1 MRAPSEEMP
10 MSRFPVRTVLAALL
24 LACAAPLLADEP
36 AAPVVKRESTA
47 TAPRSATETAVRK
60 KSVPQV
66 RSRVAATACTEE
78 QETAIET
85 ARRAA
90 AIRTQVAVDRIRG
103 LHPST
108 GASDRR
114 DAESKASEL
123 IDSDVDFGQV
133 QEIAEGIRNRVS
145 SAELAVV
152 CESASNPSCTVRTA
166 FVEDSKAPIHICPHY
181 FETSTAEQRIRTM
194 VHESAHLGGIRE
206 AGESESYCVLFDCSS
221 NCGGFYAADS
231 WAHYLHCVAG
241 ETPDDASL

>member
-1 MRAPSEEMP
+1 MF
-10 MSRFPVRTVLAALL
+10 RFPVRTVLALL
-24 LACAAPLLADEP
+24 VLACVAPLRADEQP
-36 AAPVVKRESTA
+36 APVVKRESKA
-47 TAPRSATETAVRK
+47 AAPRSATETAVRK

-66 RSRVAATACTEE
+66 RSRVAAQACTTE
-78 QETAIET
+78 QESTIEA
-85 ARRAA
+85 ARLAA
-90 AIRTQVAVDRIRG
+90 AVRTQVAVDKIRG

-114 DAESKASEL
+114 EAESKAYEL
-123 IDSDVDFGQV
+123 IDSDVNFDQV

-145 SAELAVV
+145 NAELPVV

-166 FVEDSKAPIHICPHY
+166 FVEDLKTPIHICPHF
-181 FETSTAEQRIRTM
+181 FETSSAEQRIRTM

-206 AGESESYCVLFDCSS
+206 EGESESYCVLFDCSS

-231 WAHYLHCVAG
+231 WAHYLHCMAG